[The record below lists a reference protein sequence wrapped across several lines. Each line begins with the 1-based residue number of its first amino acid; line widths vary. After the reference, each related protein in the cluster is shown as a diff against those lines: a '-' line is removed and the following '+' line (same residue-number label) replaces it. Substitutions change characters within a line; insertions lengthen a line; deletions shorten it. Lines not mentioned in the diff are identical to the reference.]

1 MLAAIPVREV
11 RAMLFDPKQV
21 AAAEAERLTRFPPDP
36 LAWNAFLWAAW
47 SSWLVMVGLDPQA
60 WQRTWM
66 SALESQRN
74 PWPAMPATIPV
85 AANDE
90 SDFEPL
96 PEGEPVPPSFA

>member
-11 RAMLFDPKQV
+11 RAMLFDPNRF
-21 AAAEAERLTRFPPDP
+21 AAEQAERLTRFPPDP
-36 LAWNAFLWAAW
+36 MAWNTFLWAAW
-47 SSWLVMVGLDPQA
+47 SSWLMMVGLDPWA

-66 SALESQRN
+66 SAFESPLG
-74 PWPAMPATIPV
+74 PWLSMPATMPV

-90 SDFEPL
+90 SDIVAL